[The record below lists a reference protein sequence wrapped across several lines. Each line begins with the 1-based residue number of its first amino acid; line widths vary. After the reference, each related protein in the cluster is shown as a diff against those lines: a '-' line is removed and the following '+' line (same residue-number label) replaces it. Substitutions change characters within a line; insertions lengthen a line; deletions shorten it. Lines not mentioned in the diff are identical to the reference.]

1 MSDPRSPEP
10 APDEEA
16 AAAGGEAPGA
26 VVADGAD
33 AADAASGASAADAAS
48 GAASEADAASG
59 ASDAD
64 AASEAADAASG
75 AADAASGADGD
86 RAALTAAERG
96 DTLSPARRLVVRAAV
111 IAAIAGGVAASVLLA
126 RGVLEEVPH
135 LVLELTPWSSSGPAV
150 ALGPTPDASA
160 VPSAGTATGAGSGA
174 SASPTVP
181 GGTPTPTSTF
191 SPYPYDEEWQRL
203 ADTAARDDAAWP
215 VLARSGEVRDLAAGQ
230 FVALAPRDTPYSLDD
245 LIAQGAAQR
254 IDDRTVLVTQLVFV
268 RPGASLVIDSPGTT
282 IRLASHAGAAPA
294 RIVAWGASL
303 TLSGTQDAPLT
314 IVGWDDSLDEPDVDA
329 SDSRV
334 YIRVESGSLTASDV
348 AFSDLGYWGGPTGG
362 LAVTGTPSTL
372 SSGSLTRVTTDGL
385 HIGLYA
391 DDTTALTV
399 TDSRFASSAEQGV
412 LLGTRA
418 TGTSLD
424 GVTVT
429 GSGADGILVR
439 QGVDDLSIA
448 GGEVSGSGRW
458 GLFADGTPRADGPNP
473 NGYGVANSTGLS
485 IDGTSFHDDAFGAI
499 SIEGTSRVV
508 VTGTDVDERGI
519 GIRLTDSQGAVDE
532 NAVRVADGR
541 GIVFSGALTS
551 TRASGNTLS
560 GSGPAAVSVEGGA
573 ADVDQ
578 LDNSTGDWSVKWEI
592 LIWIE
597 QHPLALLWALVLV
610 IPVLGVAFIAVR
622 MRRQRRI
629 RELVESTT
637 IALARAEKEQYEAAL
652 RGEPELVGS
661 ADPLLAQHGLAEEIS
676 PLLAEALAESER
688 LDADA
693 ELVVEPVTAAA
704 APIGAA
710 ARAGDEASPAAAP
723 TGTTWLVG
731 GPITGTSGRWALAA
745 AAPGAER
752 RPGSR
757 DSEAPPV
764 RPAVSA
770 PPPRLR
776 AAAAAN
782 GAARHET
789 TSAVES
795 AVVSSGRFTSVEELA
810 AAAVLDGGKPI
821 DSVARTLR
829 VPTATVA
836 GWVARARRLRGLL

>member
-16 AAAGGEAPGA
+16 GAAGGEVPGRE
-26 VVADGAD
+26 VA
-33 AADAASGASAADAAS
+33 
-48 GAASEADAASG
+48 GAAGE
-59 ASDAD
+59 
-64 AASEAADAASG
+64 ASG
-75 AADAASGADGD
+75 AADAASGAGAASGLADAASGADAAADAASGD

-160 VPSAGTATGAGSGA
+160 VPSAGTAAGTGSGA
-174 SASPTVP
+174 SASPAAP

-191 SPYPYDEEWQRL
+191 SPYPYDEESQRL

-215 VLARSGEVRDLAAGQ
+215 VLARSGEVRDLVAGQ

-303 TLSGTQDAPLT
+303 TLSGTPDAPLT

-348 AFSDLGYWGGPTGG
+348 ALSDLGYWGGPTGG

-473 NGYGVANSTGLS
+473 NGYGVANSTGFS

-499 SIEGTSRVV
+499 SIEGTSGVV

-519 GIRLTDSQGAVDE
+519 GIRLTDSQGAVDG

-652 RGEPELVGS
+652 RGEPERVGA

-676 PLLAEALAESER
+676 PLLAESER

-710 ARAGDEASPAAAP
+710 ARAGDEASPAASP

-731 GPITGTSGRWALAA
+731 GPITGTSGRWARAA
-745 AAPGAER
+745 AAPRAER
-752 RPGSR
+752 PDSRGSG
-757 DSEAPPV
+757 APAA